1 MREESLPQANI
12 YSNKTLFEQA
22 DNRIKKRIA
31 QMLKRKTAFSV
42 KNISKENEKNISPI
56 KTQIIKNIDKTDKL
70 LINDVNTK
78 KDVKN
83 KIEDNIDYNDEII
96 SELKIE
102 NDSNCNI
109 KKHSLCESNIINLDS
124 SPILSNMNINENN
137 YYNNSSTNNSN
148 NNSITFRDSQEK
160 EVNIS
165 NLDDNSIDNIIIN
178 KEDNNLED
186 DLLNINNENNR
197 ILSKSLYNY
206 EHDDDFMQ
214 NKEEKIKEENEF
226 ALKYLTSSSDSF
238 VQLDNHLVARAKAQ
252 GGEITDS
259 YYQALFPDIMIDPI
273 KPLKTKNYEV
283 AEIIKEEKEFDS
295 PFGNNNYFPK
305 INSKTSRI
313 NWENDLKLKKGNYFV
328 KNKKLKKTL
337 IKTKSNALLLNKRKK
352 K

>member
-31 QMLKRKTAFSV
+31 QMLKRKTAFSF

-165 NLDDNSIDNIIIN
+165 NLDNNSIDDIIIN
-178 KEDNNLED
+178 KEDNNIEED
-186 DLLNINNENNR
+186 FLNEYI
-197 ILSKSLYNY
+197 
-206 EHDDDFMQ
+206 
-214 NKEEKIKEENEF
+214 
-226 ALKYLTSSSDSF
+226 
-238 VQLDNHLVARAKAQ
+238 
-252 GGEITDS
+252 
-259 YYQALFPDIMIDPI
+259 
-273 KPLKTKNYEV
+273 
-283 AEIIKEEKEFDS
+283 
-295 PFGNNNYFPK
+295 
-305 INSKTSRI
+305 
-313 NWENDLKLKKGNYFV
+313 
-328 KNKKLKKTL
+328 
-337 IKTKSNALLLNKRKK
+337 
-352 K
+352 